1 MAFALPVLSPLWRN
15 SLRIWLAATLTVG
28 ILLWSGRGPVLG
40 IALVM
45 VVLFVNE
52 NDYTPISSIGQL
64 LGGTLIGILTAT
76 VLHELSTNWMVLG
89 IALLL
94 TGMLVRI
101 LGLLKGLGT
110 GYMGCW
116 ALDLMHRGNA
126 VNWGTVFDL
135 AFAAVVGILMAQM
148 ATWALWPRR
157 PLDQL
162 PALEARIASQLETQI
177 QAMQQWLGSGGAPP
191 PVLRSQDL
199 LPSIQQLQ
207 QLRDQDH
214 GLPISAH
221 TKRLLSRWAQAGSLW
236 RQMLRQWLLLEP
248 LLRQLA
254 TPLADNTPQPLL
266 HSALADLVEHLQA
279 QPSLAKDLSNAE
291 PNNVELS
298 DAQTAQLWLEHASN
312 LGAPLPLLLAI
323 SQQCQELQQLLH
335 SRALLNAALAQ
346 LSAAQR

>member
-1 MAFALPVLSPLWRN
+1 
-15 SLRIWLAATLTVG
+15 
-28 ILLWSGRGPVLG
+28 
-40 IALVM
+40 
-45 VVLFVNE
+45 
-52 NDYTPISSIGQL
+52 
-64 LGGTLIGILTAT
+64 
-76 VLHELSTNWMVLG
+76 
-89 IALLL
+89 
-94 TGMLVRI
+94 
-101 LGLLKGLGT
+101 
-110 GYMGCW
+110 
-116 ALDLMHRGNA
+116 
-126 VNWGTVFDL
+126 
-135 AFAAVVGILMAQM
+135 
-148 ATWALWPRR
+148 
-157 PLDQL
+157 
-162 PALEARIASQLETQI
+162 
-177 QAMQQWLGSGGAPP
+177 MQQWLGSGGAPP

>member
-1 MAFALPVLSPLWRN
+1 MPHSALSLSPLWRN
-15 SLRIWLAATLTVG
+15 SLRIWLAATLTIG
-28 ILLWSGRGPVLG
+28 ILLWSGRSSVLG
-40 IALVM
+40 LALVM

-52 NDYTPISSIGQL
+52 NDFTPARSIGQQL
-64 LGGTLIGILTAT
+64 AGALIGILTAF
-76 VLHELSTNWMVLG
+76 VLHELSTNWVVLG

-126 VNWGTVFDL
+126 MNWGIVFDL

-148 ATWALWPRR
+148 ATWALWPRQ
-157 PLDQL
+157 PLQQL
-162 PALEARIASQLETQI
+162 PALEARIASQLEAQI
-177 QAMQQWLGSGGAPP
+177 RAIQQWLGSGGAPP

-207 QLRDQDH
+207 QLREQ
-214 GLPISAH
+214 GFPMPAH

-236 RQMLRQWLLLEP
+236 RQVLRQWLLLEP

-266 HSALADLVEHLQA
+266 HSALANLSETLQGEAKMAPEPIKTVTPEH
-279 QPSLAKDLSNAE
+279 
-291 PNNVELS
+291 
-298 DAQTAQLWLEHASN
+298 WLEQASR
-312 LGAPLPLLLAI
+312 LDAPQPLLLAI
-323 SQQCQELQQLLH
+323 GQQCQELQQLLH
-335 SRALLNAALAQ
+335 SRSLLTTALAQ